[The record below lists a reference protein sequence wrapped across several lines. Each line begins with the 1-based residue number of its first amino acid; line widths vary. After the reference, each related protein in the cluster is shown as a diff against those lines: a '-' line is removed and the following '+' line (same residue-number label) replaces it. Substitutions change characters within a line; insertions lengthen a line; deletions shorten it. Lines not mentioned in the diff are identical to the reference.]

1 VGIVREIVAEAGG
14 TEFKWA
20 ETPEE
25 RAHLWQARHDAFYAT
40 VSLKPGAKG
49 WPTDVCVPV
58 SELAGCIRATK
69 ALLAKSPATATIIGH
84 VGDGNFHVVF
94 AVDPAD
100 AADIAEVER
109 LNGEIV
115 ALALAADGTSTGEHG
130 VGLGKKKYL
139 AAEYGEAL
147 DVMRLI
153 KSALDPKGILNPGK
167 ILP

>member
-1 VGIVREIVAEAGG
+1 M
-14 TEFKWA
+14 
-20 ETPEE
+20 
-25 RAHLWQARHDAFYAT
+25 
-40 VSLKPGAKG
+40 
-49 WPTDVCVPV
+49 PV
-58 SELAGCIRATK
+58 SEQAGCIRATK
-69 ALLAKSPATATIIGH
+69 ALLAGSPATATIIGH
-84 VGDGNFHVVF
+84 IGDGNFHVVF

-100 AADIAEVER
+100 ASDIAEVKR